1 MLLLSFDFFMFL
13 FYLAGREEKLS
24 LPDWLSPVITKPLM
38 ISIGLMIF
46 QQLSGITAV
55 VFNAASIFE
64 VAGFTDS
71 KLVSISVGLVQ
82 FLGTSL
88 ACLVIDKTGRRVLLL
103 TMSIAMSCT
112 LFGLG
117 AYFEICIPPP
127 GANSSSDVTSLL
139 GPISHSV
146 PASKINWLAIVCI
159 VLFNLFFAFAW
170 GPVPWLV
177 MSEIFPPRARGPCSS
192 LATFANWLAVF
203 IVTKTY
209 NTMQTSMSIQGTY
222 WFFGGCSI
230 LGFIFVYMVMPETK
244 GKTLKQIE
252 AIFDKRQIGMSDKA
266 ISIQESL
273 TNYKS
278 IDK

>member
-1 MLLLSFDFFMFL
+1 MFL

-24 LPDWLSPVITKPLM
+24 LPDWLSPVITKPLI

-55 VFNAASIFE
+55 VFNAASIFA

-127 GANSSSDVTSLL
+127 GANSSSDVASLM

-177 MSEIFPPRARGPCSS
+177 MSEIFPPRARGSCSS
-192 LATFANWLAVF
+192 LASFANWMAAF

-209 NTMQTSMSIQGTY
+209 NTMLTSMSIQGTY

-230 LGFIFVYMVMPETK
+230 LGFVFVYMVMPETK
-244 GKTLKQIE
+244 GKTLKEIE
-252 AIFDKRQIGMSDKA
+252 AIFDKSLIGMSDKP

-273 TNYKS
+273 TKYKFKT
-278 IDK
+278 ID

>member
-1 MLLLSFDFFMFL
+1 MFL

-24 LPDWLSPVITKPLM
+24 LPDWFSPVITKPLI

-146 PASKINWLAIVCI
+146 PASKINWLAIFCI

-230 LGFIFVYMVMPETK
+230 LGFIFVYMVVPETK
-244 GKTLKQIE
+244 GKTLTEIE
-252 AIFDKRQIGMSDKA
+252 AIFDKRQIGMSDKP

-278 IDK
+278 ID

>member
-1 MLLLSFDFFMFL
+1 MFL
-13 FYLAGREEKLS
+13 FYLAGHEEKLS
-24 LPDWLSPVITKPLM
+24 LPDWLSPVITKPLI

-71 KLVSISVGLVQ
+71 KLVSMSVGLVQ

-127 GANSSSDVTSLL
+127 GANSSSDVASLL

-159 VLFNLFFAFAW
+159 VLFNLFFALAW
-170 GPVPWLV
+170 GPVPWLI
-177 MSEIFPPRARGPCSS
+177 MSEIFPPRARGPCSC
-192 LATFANWLAVF
+192 LATIANWLAVF

-244 GKTLKQIE
+244 GKTLTEIE
-252 AIFDKRQIGMSDKA
+252 AIFDKRQIGMSDKP
-266 ISIQESL
+266 ISFQESL

-278 IDK
+278 ID

>member
-13 FYLAGREEKLS
+13 FYLAGSEEKLS
-24 LPDWLSPVITKPLM
+24 LPDWFSPVITKPLI

-55 VFNAASIFE
+55 VFNAASIFA

-146 PASKINWLAIVCI
+146 AASKINWLAIVCI

-192 LATFANWLAVF
+192 LATIANWLAVF

-222 WFFGGCSI
+222 CSSGDAPC
-230 LGFIFVYMVMPETK
+230 LGSFLFTWLCRKLK
-244 GKTLKQIE
+244 GKL
-252 AIFDKRQIGMSDKA
+252 
-266 ISIQESL
+266 
-273 TNYKS
+273 
-278 IDK
+278 